1 MSYVEFERSIKD
13 EDWAMLDLHSH
24 GHYEIYFLSKGNRSF
39 FLADSLYKISAP
51 TLVVIPPNAVHKT
64 EGQSFERHNVNVSVK
79 YLSAYEK
86 HVLDKIA
93 LKFIKLSPQ
102 ESKTLASVLN
112 EAYDIA
118 PHGRFSQEKNR
129 SIFSYFVHLLDG
141 LSIDTE
147 EPKANFK
154 NAIPPLYLK
163 ILDYLN
169 THYAEDITLD
179 VLSKTFFVPKPT
191 LTYNFK
197 KHVGK
202 SPIDFL
208 VDVRLTKAKQM
219 LVSTKKW
226 LEEIAYLNGF
236 SSANYFGLIFKKR
249 EGLSPLNYRKNQIAK
264 QY

>member
-1 MSYVEFERSIKD
+1 MSYVEFEKSRKD

-24 GHYEIYFLSKGNRSF
+24 RHYEIYFLSKGNRSF

-64 EGQSFERHNVNVSVK
+64 EGQSFERHNVNVSEE
-79 YLSAYEK
+79 YLSVYEK
-86 HVLDKIA
+86 HVLDKFA

-102 ESKTLASVLN
+102 ENKTLVTVLN
-112 EAYDIA
+112 EAYNVN
-118 PHGRFSQEKNR
+118 PHEKFSQDKFR
-129 SIFSYFVHLLDG
+129 SVFSYFVYLISN
-141 LSIDTE
+141 LSVDLE
-147 EPKANFK
+147 QPKTNVN

-179 VLSKTFFVPKPT
+179 VLSKFFFIPKPT

-197 KHVGK
+197 KFIGR

-219 LVSTKKW
+219 LVATKKG

-264 QY
+264 Q